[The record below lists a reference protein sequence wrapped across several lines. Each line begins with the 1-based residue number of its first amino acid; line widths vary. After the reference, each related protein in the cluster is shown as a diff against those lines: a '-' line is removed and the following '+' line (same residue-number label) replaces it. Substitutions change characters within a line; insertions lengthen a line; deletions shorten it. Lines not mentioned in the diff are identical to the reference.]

1 MYLLLTRNRFVLKTT
16 TTLKKYKAGNTENS
30 SPPPPPLSQL
40 SSLLRGYGIFISYP
54 TEAFYAYTSKRIFPS
69 FTHMVYL
76 ALYSNL
82 ITFIRNNSTARKW
95 TDLVLFYCNMGVPF
109 MEVPTFLTITSLPF
123 RPWLVLCYC
132 KQCCSEQPFTC
143 VLLYKCEYF

>member
-1 MYLLLTRNRFVLKTT
+1 MYLLLTKNRFVLKKK
-16 TTLKKYKAGNTENS
+16 LKKYKAGNTENS
-30 SPPPPPLSQL
+30 SPTPPPVSQL
-40 SSLLRGYGIFISYP
+40 SSLLRGHLILYP
-54 TEAFYAYTSKRIFPS
+54 TEAFYVYTSKRVFPS

-95 TDLVLFYCNMGVPF
+95 TDLVLFCCNMGVHF
-109 MEVPTFLTITSLPF
+109 MEVPTLLTSASLPI